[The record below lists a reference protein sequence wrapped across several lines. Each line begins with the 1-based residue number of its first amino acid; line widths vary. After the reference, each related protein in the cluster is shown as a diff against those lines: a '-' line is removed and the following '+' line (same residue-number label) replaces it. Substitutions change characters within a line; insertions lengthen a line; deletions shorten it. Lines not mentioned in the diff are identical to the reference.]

1 MHPLLMISA
10 GVAIWAASR
19 QIPQARALAAALRA
33 AAHEFQ
39 EQSRKA
45 AADRRS
51 AAALP
56 PSEASQSKNPRSTAT
71 GTTGEQEKSSRRAT
85 P

>member
-19 QIPQARALAAALRA
+19 QIPQARALAAAVRA
-33 AAHEFQ
+33 AAREFQ

-45 AADRRS
+45 AARKKADQQSLS
-51 AAALP
+51 AP
-56 PSEASQSKNPRSTAT
+56 PDSK
-71 GTTGEQEKSSRRAT
+71 
-85 P
+85 